1 MSRHCVGLLLVFGHL
16 ATGVAVG
23 QEIRVR
29 LIDIETSNPAKGL
42 YVEMGAGRG
51 KEALSKPAVPPSAV
65 PTSWFPQ
72 PESTGSRTSID
83 GLARF
88 SAPHGLL
95 KIGEISMIKVVAI
108 YSDGVDTRYVS
119 CSDKAVFRTEEVL
132 KYGVTVKNLGPWC
145 TPTKGLDQVQ
155 AAPGDIVMFVRSMK
169 GMPAAEIRV
178 RLIDIETSK
187 PVKGLE
193 VLLRGFRSADSADL
207 RLPTSVDGVA
217 RFSVPAPSS
226 REIRDIGPLFVMG
239 PSSTNDSDQPYAQC
253 GDNPRWLQTEEVVR
267 HGVTA
272 NNVKTLNPECRNKK
286 ALDEVAAAPGEIVM
300 FVRHWTWRERIT
312 NWFYDFIRFHP

>member
-1 MSRHCVGLLLVFGHL
+1 
-16 ATGVAVG
+16 VAVA

-29 LIDIETSNPAKGL
+29 LIDIETSNPAKEL
-42 YVEMGAGRG
+42 YVELGAGRG
-51 KEALSKPAVPPSAV
+51 KEALSKPTVLPSAV

-72 PESTGSRTSID
+72 TESPGSRTSID
-83 GLARF
+83 GVARF
-88 SAPHGLL
+88 GAPRGVL

-119 CSDKAVFRTEEVL
+119 CADKAVFRTEEVL

-145 TPTKGLDQVQ
+145 TPNNGLGQVQ

-187 PVKGLE
+187 PVKGLD
-193 VLLRGFRSADSADL
+193 VLLRGFRSDSADL
-207 RLPTSVDGVA
+207 HLPTSVDGVA
-217 RFSVPAPSS
+217 RFGVPAPSS
-226 REIRDIGPLFVMG
+226 REIRDIGPLFVMA
-239 PSSTNDSDQPYAQC
+239 PRSTGDSDQPYAAC
-253 GDNPRWLQTEEVVR
+253 EGPLWLQTEEVVR
-267 HGVTA
+267 HGITA
-272 NNVKTLNPECRNKK
+272 NNVKTLSPECANKK
-286 ALDEVAAAPGEIVM
+286 ALDEAEAAPGEIVM

-312 NWFYDFIRFHP
+312 HWFYDFIRFHP